1 MALILLAV
9 FSAPL
14 HPQADVVHASP
25 IRLRHLVGT
34 VVDSRGLAV
43 AYSAIELRDAQSHQV
58 LATTFADG
66 NGKFFFADRK
76 RGDQLELRISLTG
89 FKSVQYTIQISA
101 LGKPH
106 LRAVLPV
113 ATQK

>member
-1 MALILLAV
+1 MKSARIAVTLLLFAILSV
-9 FSAPL
+9 SL
-14 HPQADVVHASP
+14 HAQADVVHANP

-34 VVDSRGLAV
+34 VVDSKGLAI

-89 FKSVQYTIQISA
+89 FKSVQYTIQIA
-101 LGKPH
+101 E
-106 LRAVLPV
+106 
-113 ATQK
+113 